1 MYHQGYVDEA
11 IEYFESALVPE
22 DPTDMAHVY
31 LSLLLGTWPM
41 SSLYQVISKRIEK
54 YHKCV
59 ILYYRTA
66 NKRRE

>member
-41 SSLYQVISKRIEK
+41 SSLYQVISKSIEK
-54 YHKCV
+54 YK
-59 ILYYRTA
+59 
-66 NKRRE
+66 